1 MDKKNLVQFQ
11 MAIDKVEVRADS
23 GKIIIE
29 WYASTPDI
37 DSYNSIIDT
46 EAIAGGMDRYMK
58 NPVILLW
65 HDMDKPIGTMISHNI
80 DLTGLRIKAEISQD
94 TDGIMKA
101 IKDGVVKWFSMGF
114 YALEWSYQTKQGVP
128 LSALSETEIDSLS
141 YDDIVRKITKIELLE
156 ISVVSLPA
164 NPNTLFTLT
173 RALKQFFDGY
183 EKRFAVKHIREVVE
197 NETEVLGEETT
208 DEPAEKE
215 VANDNDNDNTIE
227 SEAEPETAGD
237 AVIADAIADE
247 VITEE
252 QAEAEAE
259 TIDWESETIQGDGAE
274 ATGENP
280 EPQTDGDD
288 PASTVENTEQTAEEL
303 KAKVIELEALVE
315 AKEVVA
321 NEAMEAVDKMQALL
335 TRKTDEAV
343 KLKAILDKIP
353 AKKGFV
359 WNHTAP
365 AYQNDAL
372 VNELTEAKSR
382 A

>member
-183 EKRFAVKHIREVVE
+183 EKRFAVKHIRE
-197 NETEVLGEETT
+197 
-208 DEPAEKE
+208 
-215 VANDNDNDNTIE
+215 

-280 EPQTDGDD
+280 EPQTEGDD
-288 PASTVENTEQTAEEL
+288 PISTVENTEQTAEEL

-321 NEAMEAVDKMQALL
+321 NEAMEVVDKMQALL

>member
-197 NETEVLGEETT
+197 DEAEVLGEEIT

-227 SEAEPETAGD
+227 VEGEK
-237 AVIADAIADE
+237 E
-247 VITEE
+247 VIENET
-252 QAEAEAE
+252 EAE
-259 TIDWESETIQGDGAE
+259 TIEWEIEKVDWEIETIQGDGAE

-288 PASTVENTEQTAEEL
+288 PISTVENTEQTAEEL

>member
-37 DSYNSIIDT
+37 DSHNSIIDT
-46 EAIAGGMDRYMK
+46 EAIAGWMDRYMK

-65 HDMDKPIGTMISHNI
+65 HDMDKPIGQMVSHNI

-94 TDGIMKA
+94 TDWIMKA
-101 IKDGVVKWFSMGF
+101 IKDGVVKGFSMGF

-128 LSALSETEIDSLS
+128 LSALSETEIDNLS
-141 YDDIVRKITKIELLE
+141 YDEIVRKITKIELLE
-156 ISVVSLPA
+156 ISVVSLPS

-173 RALKQFFDGY
+173 RAIKQFFDGY

-197 NETEVLGEETT
+197 NEEEILGDEVV
-208 DEPAEKE
+208 EPAEKDI
-215 VANDNDNDNTIE
+215 ANENDKDNDIE
-227 SEAEPETAGD
+227 SEAKLETVEEAI
-237 AVIADAIADE
+237 IADAVADE

-252 QAEAEAE
+252 QAEAE
-259 TIDWESETIQGDGAE
+259 TVDWESETIQGDGAE

-280 EPQTDGDD
+280 EPQTDGND
-288 PASTVENTEQTAEEL
+288 PKSEVENTEQTAEEL
-303 KAKVIELEALVE
+303 KAKVVELEAQVE
-315 AKEVVA
+315 AKEIVA
-321 NEAMEAVDKMQALL
+321 NQAMEAVDKMQALL
-335 TRKTDEAV
+335 TKKTDEAV
-343 KLKAILDKIP
+343 RLKAILDKIP
-353 AKKGFV
+353 TKKGFV
-359 WNHTAP
+359 GNHISP
-365 AYQNDAL
+365 AYKNDPLA
-372 VNELTEAKSR
+372 NELAEAKAR

>member
-80 DLTGLRIKAEISQD
+80 DITGLTIKAEISQD

-128 LSALSETEIDSLS
+128 LSALSETEIDNLS
-141 YDDIVRKITKIELLE
+141 YDEIVRKITKIELLE
-156 ISVVSLPA
+156 ISVVSLPS

-173 RALKQFFDGY
+173 RAIKQFFDGY

-197 NETEVLGEETT
+197 NEEEILGDEVV
-208 DEPAEKE
+208 EPAEKI
-215 VANDNDNDNTIE
+215 N
-227 SEAEPETAGD
+227 
-237 AVIADAIADE
+237 
-247 VITEE
+247 
-252 QAEAEAE
+252 
-259 TIDWESETIQGDGAE
+259 WESETIQGDGAE

-288 PASTVENTEQTAEEL
+288 PISTVENTEQTAEEL
-303 KAKVIELEALVE
+303 KAKIVELEAQVE
-315 AKEVVA
+315 EKEIVA
-321 NEAMEAVDKMQALL
+321 NQAMEAVDKMQALL
-335 TRKTDEAV
+335 TKKTDEAV
-343 KLKAILDKIP
+343 RLKAMLDKIP
-353 AKKGFV
+353 TKKGFV
-359 WNHTAP
+359 GNHISP
-365 AYQNDAL
+365 AYKNDPLA
-372 VNELTEAKSR
+372 NELAEAKAR